1 MVHVMVH
8 VNIDPATDIES
19 DGLVP
24 NITAYEDASFPAHRL
39 RMLGAKTTC
48 KDRWRQIINEV
59 ERIRTKHRLTLQE
72 DVSEAQFREM
82 TEVGVR
88 LVVPAGI
95 HDAYL
100 QAVRPHLIT
109 LEEFIGD
116 VRTA

>member
-1 MVHVMVH
+1 MVH
-8 VNIDPATDIES
+8 VNIDQATDIES

-24 NITAYEDASFPAHRL
+24 NITDYEDASFPAHRL

-72 DVSEAQFREM
+72 GVSEAQFREM

>member
-1 MVHVMVH
+1 M
-8 VNIDPATDIES
+8 
-19 DGLVP
+19 
-24 NITAYEDASFPAHRL
+24 
-39 RMLGAKTTC
+39 
-48 KDRWRQIINEV
+48 
-59 ERIRTKHRLTLQE
+59 TLQE
-72 DVSEAQFREM
+72 GVSEAQFREM

-116 VRTA
+116 VRTT